1 MDYAKPCGN
10 KNVQQEHVLPS
21 TSEEPQRTK
30 CSKWACAYEQEVD
43 GLIKSNFFIQRNLPE
58 STLFWPSRMVHALAI
73 SNCETSHTKHK
84 TAAGCFTLRNPND
97 SCVFQKRFWQ
107 VAGKATGFIDD

>member
-58 STLFWPSRMVHALAI
+58 STLFCPLGWYTH
-73 SNCETSHTKHK
+73 
-84 TAAGCFTLRNPND
+84 
-97 SCVFQKRFWQ
+97 
-107 VAGKATGFIDD
+107 